1 MTDKNDKELVFLPL
15 GGTGEIG
22 MNCNLYGFGGRG
34 KRQWIMVDLGVTF
47 GKHSDPGIDVITPDI
62 SFIEKQKKNLCGLLL
77 THGHEDHIGAVAH
90 LWPRLKCPVYA
101 TPFTA
106 ALVRGKLAEAGLLD
120 EVPLHIIEPDAH
132 LEVGPF
138 VIDYICLTHSIAEPS
153 ALAIE
158 VEGARILHTGDWKID
173 PDPVIGK
180 LTEVDRL
187 KALGDAGIDAIIC
200 DSTNVLSPGRSGSE
214 ADVGRMLQD
223 VVCESTGRV
232 VITTFASNV
241 ARLTSIA
248 AAAVKSGRHLCLAG
262 RGMHKIYQAA
272 RETGYLT
279 QFPEIVDESD
289 AGYLPPEKVL
299 ICCTGSQG
307 ESNAALGRMANGRH
321 PHLTL
326 EPGDRVIFS
335 SKMIPGNE
343 TEILALQNQLAQI
356 DVEIISPNGSDIHV
370 SGHPCRGELADMY
383 EWARPR
389 SAIPVHGEHR
399 HLIAH
404 AALAK
409 ELGVAEPCRVH
420 NGDVVRLA
428 PAPTEVIDAVQ
439 TGRLHLD
446 GYIMTEDGSAALKER
461 RKISYNGV
469 VFVAVPIDA
478 ANRLAGQVE
487 VELVGAPTDD
497 GMVKLTDW
505 TLDAVERAIPSSGR
519 LTPERAEQDIS
530 VAVRRELSRRW
541 GKKPLVIVSF
551 VSV

>member
-22 MNCNLYGFGGRG
+22 MNCNLYGFGARG

-132 LEVGPF
+132 LEIGPF
-138 VIDYICLTHSIAEPS
+138 AIDYICLTHSIAEPS

-214 ADVGRMLQD
+214 ADVGRMLED

-370 SGHPCRGELADMY
+370 SGHPCRDELADMY

-446 GYIMTEDGSAALKER
+446 GYIMTEGGSAALKER

-487 VELVGAPTDD
+487 VELAGAPTDD

-519 LTPERAEQDIS
+519 LTPERAEQDVS

>member
-132 LEVGPF
+132 LEIGPF

-446 GYIMTEDGSAALKER
+446 GYIMTEGGSAALKER

-487 VELVGAPTDD
+487 VELAGAPTDD

>member
-22 MNCNLYGFGGRG
+22 MNCNLYGFGARG

-132 LEVGPF
+132 LEIGPF

-446 GYIMTEDGSAALKER
+446 GYIMTEGGSAALKER
-461 RKISYNGV
+461 RKISHNGV

>member
-132 LEVGPF
+132 LEIGPF

-370 SGHPCRGELADMY
+370 SGHPCRDELADMY

-446 GYIMTEDGSAALKER
+446 GYIMTEGGSAALKER

>member
-446 GYIMTEDGSAALKER
+446 GYIMTEGGSAALKER

>member
-1 MTDKNDKELVFLPL
+1 
-15 GGTGEIG
+15 
-22 MNCNLYGFGGRG
+22 
-34 KRQWIMVDLGVTF
+34 
-47 GKHSDPGIDVITPDI
+47 
-62 SFIEKQKKNLCGLLL
+62 
-77 THGHEDHIGAVAH
+77 
-90 LWPRLKCPVYA
+90 
-101 TPFTA
+101 
-106 ALVRGKLAEAGLLD
+106 
-120 EVPLHIIEPDAH
+120 
-132 LEVGPF
+132 
-138 VIDYICLTHSIAEPS
+138 
-153 ALAIE
+153 
-158 VEGARILHTGDWKID
+158 
-173 PDPVIGK
+173 
-180 LTEVDRL
+180 
-187 KALGDAGIDAIIC
+187 
-200 DSTNVLSPGRSGSE
+200 
-214 ADVGRMLQD
+214 
-223 VVCESTGRV
+223 
-232 VITTFASNV
+232 
-241 ARLTSIA
+241 
-248 AAAVKSGRHLCLAG
+248 
-262 RGMHKIYQAA
+262 MHKIYQAT

-289 AGYLPPEKVL
+289 AGYLPPENVL

-343 TEILALQNQLAQI
+343 AEILALQNQLAQI

-370 SGHPCRGELADMY
+370 SGHPCRDELADMY

-446 GYIMTEDGSAALKER
+446 GYIMTKGGSAALKER

-487 VELVGAPTDD
+487 VELAGAPTDD

-551 VSV
+551 VGV